1 MKSFDLAGIL
11 NQAVAKIP
19 LLYNGPSSTPPGP
32 LPNDPG
38 PCSSCLNLTH
48 GFLPSLNPYDFCPPG
63 PGGSGVTSNPSQLN
77 WDIYVAIYNSIN
89 TCPVGDRL
97 LKALAANDNPS
108 NPHMPLVPASTLKRC
123 LQWDFARFDSPTT
136 ICGGTMS
143 VICRCC
149 NYKVVNGNWV
159 LETTGG
165 TVDNPGPCLIFD

>member
-1 MKSFDLAGIL
+1 MKSFNLAGIL
-11 NQAVAKIP
+11 NQAVAKTP

-48 GFLPSLNPYDFCPPG
+48 GFLPHLNPDDICPPG
-63 PGGSGVTSNPSQLN
+63 PNGSGVTSNPPQVV
-77 WDIYVAIYNSIN
+77 WDTYMTIYDSIN
-89 TCPVGDRL
+89 VCPVGDRL

-123 LQWDFARFDSPTT
+123 LTMDFSKYNNPAT
-136 ICGGTMS
+136 ICGKATP
-143 VICRCC
+143 ICRCC

-165 TVDNPGPCLIFD
+165 TVDKSGPCLNFD